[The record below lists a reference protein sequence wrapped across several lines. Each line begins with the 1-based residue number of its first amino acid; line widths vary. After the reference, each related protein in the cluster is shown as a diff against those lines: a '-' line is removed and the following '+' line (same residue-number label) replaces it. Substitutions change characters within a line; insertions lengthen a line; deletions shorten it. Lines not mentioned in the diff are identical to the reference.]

1 MNQHRIFIAINLP
14 EDIKNKL
21 AEYQEKWPELP
32 AKWTK
37 KYNIHITLVFLGYVA
52 TEELPG
58 ILESVKKV
66 AAKNNSFLINLTK
79 ISYGPL
85 GKMPPRIIW
94 AIGEKSEELGK
105 LQNDL
110 ENSIG
115 GQCIGK
121 KENRSYSE
129 RSEEQGS
136 AERSKAGSYVPH
148 LTLARIKAWEFNRIE
163 PEEIPQI
170 EEEISFNFEV
180 NSIEIMESQ
189 LKKGGPSYT
198 ILESIPLQ

>member
-1 MNQHRIFIAINLP
+1 MQRHRIFIAINLP
-14 EDIKNKL
+14 EDIRKKL
-21 AEYQEKWPELP
+21 AGYQEKWPELP

-37 KYNIHITLVFLGYVA
+37 KYNIHITLVFLGYVS

-58 ILESVKKV
+58 ILESVKEV
-66 AAKNNSFLINLTK
+66 SARNNSFLINLVRVC
-79 ISYGPL
+79 YGPEN
-85 GKMPPRIIW
+85 KMPPRMIW

-110 ENSIG
+110 EDSLVDKTGIE
-115 GQCIGK
+115 
-121 KENRSYSE
+121 KENRGYI
-129 RSEEQGS
+129 
-136 AERSKAGSYVPH
+136 PH

-163 PEEIPQI
+163 PEEIPQVDQDI
-170 EEEISFNFEV
+170 NLSFGV

-198 ILESIPLQ
+198 ILESISLL

>member
-121 KENRSYSE
+121 KENRSY
-129 RSEEQGS
+129 
-136 AERSKAGSYVPH
+136 APH

-170 EEEISFNFEV
+170 DEEISFNFEV
-180 NSIEIMESQ
+180 NSVEIMESQ

-198 ILESIPLQ
+198 ILESIPLL